1 VIENGVYGERIAQMC
16 ARSAIPHDRLVGS
29 WQGALSDTAF
39 RISTMG
45 NLTSADVDRL
55 VQCFSEAIPLGT

>member
-1 VIENGVYGERIAQMC
+1 LLQRQIRAW
-16 ARSAIPHDRLVGS
+16 AF
-29 WQGALSDTAF
+29 SDTLF

-55 VQCFSEAIPLGT
+55 VQCLSEAISKVRSAATI